1 MDGWASRITLPATV
15 DSHDRALYPDAT
27 KVHLLDGTSVGALAA
42 LVPLGSGLVIK
53 APSNFK
59 EVILSAN
66 DTLRRVRG
74 LCSFTTES
82 AVRVP
87 AAIAVEQSPKLDHE
101 LLAAF
106 ALNGYSVEEL
116 ERYFRDGA
124 LWYAV
129 RCEGRLASA
138 CLTFRNWQNIF
149 EIGGLITLP
158 GFRRRGYAAAATAS
172 AVNNIL
178 VSNMIVRYQCLD
190 TNHASIALARSLGLR
205 EFLLTEQFL
214 PEESELI
221 SFVDCVIKYCNP
233 TPGPDGGLIRRRPA
247 DDPCRHARIPADQIR
262 SVDRRKGSRY
272 SAGSIR

>member
-1 MDGWASRITLPATV
+1 MKNEAGRLLTLFATDPLKHLVSLKHLFLYGNVAEVDFIEAVDGWASRITLPATV

-205 EFLLTEQFL
+205 EFLLTEHF
-214 PEESELI
+214 
-221 SFVDCVIKYCNP
+221 
-233 TPGPDGGLIRRRPA
+233 A
-247 DDPCRHARIPADQIR
+247 
-262 SVDRRKGSRY
+262 
-272 SAGSIR
+272 